1 MEQSE
6 TENSQNENLQDSA
19 QLQEFENPSSDIP
32 PVLTS
37 DTTYATERSFDETD
51 PAPESYEQT
60 SYSEPQAPQ
69 ELQEQYTSEEGAYA
83 SPEPQ
88 AETISQQQADDDDD
102 DEDDDSVDLNVENFS
117 YKSAPFF
124 KSLFTLKFG
133 DISIAQRIIFSF
145 AVAIIIFAVGS
156 INIISSMNEY
166 VMQKNCTERLSL
178 SLNKVNSALIS
189 LTHPDDDS
197 QALTKAQASVKKLE
211 NILNAPEYKSFY
223 KDNEAAAKIHKD
235 ISEFCKT
242 TYQILDLD
250 LTPKELLQQAEEASA
265 IIDKFEE
272 ANREG
277 LLDKGAYK
285 KVLYTLYAVLIITIL
300 VSVVQSIFLAK
311 SLNSEVRHVWKSL
324 QKLASGDFRRDHDEK
339 RIRKNEIGNIDQ
351 LVNAVT
357 KSMQKTIGKLNS
369 DFSKMLEM
377 VNSNSQMLE
386 NTADAI
392 ATQKSRASSVATATN
407 NMEDSIEKVTEFARS
422 TLSEVQTAE
431 TASDTCRMTMQDNIT
446 TTHSLSDKLKAT
458 SVAIE
463 NINKMGS
470 QIDSIV
476 KTIAAIADQTNLL
489 ALNATIEAARSGE
502 HGKGFAVVANEVRDL
517 AFKTAKSTK
526 EVTDTITR
534 LNEAVEMCVTVV
546 ASCEEEMNNSVHQ
559 SSRANSAIEE
569 IMGIIATIT
578 DMSEQIVDSCTEQT
592 NIAGEVNSEIENINS
607 VTEECFEHIQ
617 ETKQAVQKIR
627 KMAKNQVKNLS
638 VFTIN
643 EESK

>member
-6 TENSQNENLQDSA
+6 IDNSQNENPQDSA
-19 QLQEFENPSSDIP
+19 QLQEYENASQDIP
-32 PVLTS
+32 PVLTTDNYYES
-37 DTTYATERSFDETD
+37 ERSFDETENAVD
-51 PAPESYEQT
+51 ANEQT
-60 SYSEPQAPQ
+60 YNSATQDNDAGAYSE
-69 ELQEQYTSEEGAYA
+69 S
-83 SPEPQ
+83 Q
-88 AETISQQQADDDDD
+88 AEYNTQKEASDDDE
-102 DEDDDSVDLNVENFS
+102 DEDDDSVDLSVENFT

-124 KSLFTLKFG
+124 KSLLTLKFG

-166 VMQKNCTERLSL
+166 VLQKNCTERLSL

-189 LTHPDDDS
+189 LTHPDDNP
-197 QALTKAQASVKKLE
+197 QAMTNAQNAVKKLE
-211 NILNAPEYKSFY
+211 AVLRVPEYKSFY
-223 KDNEAAAKIHKD
+223 EENTAAGKIHKE
-235 ISEFCKT
+235 IAEFCRNT
-242 TYQILDLD
+242 TQILDQD
-250 LTPKELLQQAEEASA
+250 LTAKELLQQAEHASA
-265 IIDKFEE
+265 IIDSFEA

-300 VSVVQSIFLAK
+300 VSVIQSIFLAK

-324 QKLASGDFRRDHDEK
+324 QKLALGDFRRDHDEK

-357 KSMQKTIGKLNS
+357 KYMQKTIGKLNR
-369 DFSKMLEM
+369 DFGDMLEM
-377 VNSNSQMLE
+377 VNKNSQMLE
-386 NTADAI
+386 STADAI
-392 ATQKSRASSVATATN
+392 ATQKSRASSVASATS
-407 NMEDSIEKVTEFARS
+407 NMENSIEKVTEFARS

-431 TASDTCRMTMQDNIT
+431 TASDTCRVTMQDNIT

-592 NIAGEVNSEIENINS
+592 NIAGEVNSEIENINT
-607 VTEECFEHIQ
+607 VTEECFDHIQ
-617 ETKQAVQKIR
+617 ETKQAVHKIR

-643 EESK
+643 EE

>member
-6 TENSQNENLQDSA
+6 IDNSQNENPQDSA
-19 QLQEFENPSSDIP
+19 QLQEYENASQDIP
-32 PVLTS
+32 PVLTTDNYYES
-37 DTTYATERSFDETD
+37 ERSFDETENAVD
-51 PAPESYEQT
+51 ANEQT
-60 SYSEPQAPQ
+60 YNSATQDNDAGAYSE
-69 ELQEQYTSEEGAYA
+69 S
-83 SPEPQ
+83 Q
-88 AETISQQQADDDDD
+88 AEYNTQKEASDDDE
-102 DEDDDSVDLNVENFS
+102 DEDDDSVDLSVENFT

-124 KSLFTLKFG
+124 KSLLTLKFG

-166 VMQKNCTERLSL
+166 VLQKNCTERLSL

-189 LTHPDDDS
+189 LTHPDDNP
-197 QALTKAQASVKKLE
+197 QAMTNAQNAVKKLE
-211 NILNAPEYKSFY
+211 AVLRVPEYKSFY
-223 KDNEAAAKIHKD
+223 EENTAAGKIHKE
-235 ISEFCKT
+235 IAEFCRNT
-242 TYQILDLD
+242 TQILDQD
-250 LTPKELLQQAEEASA
+250 LTAKELLQQAEHASA
-265 IIDKFEE
+265 IIDSFEA

-300 VSVVQSIFLAK
+300 ISVIQSIFLAK

-324 QKLASGDFRRDHDEK
+324 QKLALGDFRRDHDEK

-357 KSMQKTIGKLNS
+357 KYMQKTIGKLNR
-369 DFSKMLEM
+369 DFGDMLEM
-377 VNSNSQMLE
+377 VNKNSQMLE
-386 NTADAI
+386 STADAI
-392 ATQKSRASSVATATN
+392 ATQKSRASSVASATS
-407 NMEDSIEKVTEFARS
+407 NMENSIEKVTEFARS
-422 TLSEVQTAE
+422 TLSEVQSAE
-431 TASDTCRMTMQDNIT
+431 TASDTCRVTMQDNIT

-592 NIAGEVNSEIENINS
+592 NIAGEVNSEIENINT
-607 VTEECFEHIQ
+607 VTEECFDHIQ
-617 ETKQAVQKIR
+617 ETKQAVHKIR

-643 EESK
+643 EE

>member
-1 MEQSE
+1 MVQSE
-6 TENSQNENLQDSA
+6 TENSQNDNMQ
-19 QLQEFENPSSDIP
+19 SSTEEQGYDNTGADIP
-32 PVLTS
+32 PVLTTDS
-37 DTTYATERSFDETD
+37 YYETERSFDETE
-51 PAPESYEQT
+51 PAPQTEEQN
-60 SYSEPQAPQ
+60 SYSETQQ
-69 ELQEQYTSEEGAYA
+69 SEVSEESSVQNDRPDLSEENA
-83 SPEPQ
+83 PRVNNED
-88 AETISQQQADDDDD
+88 ED
-102 DEDDDSVDLNVENFS
+102 DEDDEEDDALDLSNVSSSFR
-117 YKSAPFF
+117 SAPFF
-124 KSLFTLKFG
+124 KSLLTLKFG

-145 AVAIIIFAVGS
+145 AVAIFIFAVGS

-178 SLNKVNSALIS
+178 SLNKVNSALIG
-189 LTHPDDDS
+189 LTHPDDDP
-197 QALTKAQASVKKLE
+197 QALLKAQTAVKKLE
-211 NILNAPEYKSFY
+211 QILNSPEYKTLFLN
-223 KDNEAAAKIHKD
+223 NETAAKIHKQ
-235 ISEFCKT
+235 ITAFCVNT
-242 TYQILDLD
+242 TQILDVD
-250 LTPKELLQQAEEASA
+250 LTTKELLQQAEQASA
-265 IIDKFEE
+265 IIDSFEE

-300 VSVVQSIFLAK
+300 VSVIQSIFLAK

-339 RIRKNEIGNIDQ
+339 RIRKNEIGSIDY
-351 LVNAVT
+351 LVNVVA
-357 KSMQKTIGKLNS
+357 KSMQKTIEKLNS
-369 DFSKMLEM
+369 DFNKMLEM
-377 VNSNSQMLE
+377 VNTNSSMLE
-386 NTADAI
+386 QTADAI
-392 ATQKSRASSVATATN
+392 ATQKSRASTVAGATS
-407 NMEDSIEKVTEFARS
+407 NMESSIEKVTEFARS

-431 TASDTCRMTMQDNIT
+431 TASDTCRCTMQDNIT

-463 NINKMGS
+463 KINQMGT

-526 EVTDTITR
+526 EVTDTISR
-534 LNEAVEMCVTVV
+534 LGEAVEMCVTVV

-569 IMGIIATIT
+569 IMGIIATIS
-578 DMSEQIVDSCTEQT
+578 DMSEQIVQSCQEQT
-592 NIAGEVNSEIENINS
+592 HIAGDVNSEIENINL
-607 VTEECFEHIQ
+607 VTEECFDHIQ
-617 ETKQAVQKIR
+617 ETKHAVQKIR

-638 VFTIN
+638 VFTVN
-643 EESK
+643 DD

>member
-6 TENSQNENLQDSA
+6 IDNSQNENPQDSA
-19 QLQEFENPSSDIP
+19 QLQEYENASQDIP
-32 PVLTS
+32 PVLTTDNYYES
-37 DTTYATERSFDETD
+37 ERSFDETENAVD
-51 PAPESYEQT
+51 ANEQT
-60 SYSEPQAPQ
+60 YNSATQDNDAGAYSE
-69 ELQEQYTSEEGAYA
+69 S
-83 SPEPQ
+83 Q
-88 AETISQQQADDDDD
+88 AEYNTQKEASDDDG
-102 DEDDDSVDLNVENFS
+102 DEDDDSVDLSVENFT
-117 YKSAPFF
+117 YQSAPFF
-124 KSLFTLKFG
+124 KSLLTLKFG

-166 VMQKNCTERLSL
+166 VLQKNCTERLSL

-189 LTHPDDDS
+189 LTHPDDNP
-197 QALTKAQASVKKLE
+197 QAMTNAQNAVKKLE
-211 NILNAPEYKSFY
+211 AVLRVPEYKSFY
-223 KDNEAAAKIHKD
+223 EENTAAGKIHKE
-235 ISEFCKT
+235 IAEFCRNT
-242 TYQILDLD
+242 TQILDQD
-250 LTPKELLQQAEEASA
+250 LTAKELLQQAEHASA
-265 IIDKFEE
+265 IIDSFEA

-300 VSVVQSIFLAK
+300 VSVIQSIFLAK

-324 QKLASGDFRRDHDEK
+324 QKLALGDFRRDHDEK

-357 KSMQKTIGKLNS
+357 KYMQKTIGKLNR
-369 DFSKMLEM
+369 DFGDMLEM
-377 VNSNSQMLE
+377 VNKNSQMLE
-386 NTADAI
+386 STADAI
-392 ATQKSRASSVATATN
+392 ATQKSRASSVASATS
-407 NMEDSIEKVTEFARS
+407 NMENSIEKVTEFARS

-431 TASDTCRMTMQDNIT
+431 TASDTCRVTMQDNIT

-592 NIAGEVNSEIENINS
+592 NIAGEVNSEIENINT
-607 VTEECFEHIQ
+607 VTEECFDHIQ
-617 ETKQAVQKIR
+617 ETKQAVHKIR

-643 EESK
+643 KE

>member
-6 TENSQNENLQDSA
+6 IDNSQNENPQDSA
-19 QLQEFENPSSDIP
+19 QLQEYENASQDIP
-32 PVLTS
+32 PVLTTDNYYES
-37 DTTYATERSFDETD
+37 ERSFDETENAVD
-51 PAPESYEQT
+51 ANEQT
-60 SYSEPQAPQ
+60 YNSATQDNDAGAYSE
-69 ELQEQYTSEEGAYA
+69 S
-83 SPEPQ
+83 Q
-88 AETISQQQADDDDD
+88 AEYNTQKEASDDDE
-102 DEDDDSVDLNVENFS
+102 DEDDDSVDLSVENFT
-117 YKSAPFF
+117 YQSAPFF
-124 KSLFTLKFG
+124 KSLLTLKFG

-166 VMQKNCTERLSL
+166 VLQKNCTERLSL

-189 LTHPDDDS
+189 LTHPDDNP
-197 QALTKAQASVKKLE
+197 QAMTNAQNAVKKLE
-211 NILNAPEYKSFY
+211 AVIRVPEYKSFY
-223 KDNEAAAKIHKD
+223 EENTAAGKIHKE
-235 ISEFCKT
+235 IAEFCRNT
-242 TYQILDLD
+242 TQILDQD
-250 LTPKELLQQAEEASA
+250 LTAKELLQQAEHASA
-265 IIDKFEE
+265 IIDSFEA

-300 VSVVQSIFLAK
+300 VSVIQSIFLAK

-324 QKLASGDFRRDHDEK
+324 QKLALGDFRRDHDEK

-357 KSMQKTIGKLNS
+357 KYMQKTIGKLNR
-369 DFSKMLEM
+369 DFGDMLEM
-377 VNSNSQMLE
+377 VNKNSQMLE
-386 NTADAI
+386 STADAI
-392 ATQKSRASSVATATN
+392 ATQKSRASSVASATS
-407 NMEDSIEKVTEFARS
+407 NMENSIEKVTEFARS
-422 TLSEVQTAE
+422 TLSEVKTAE
-431 TASDTCRMTMQDNIT
+431 TASDTCRVTMQDNIT

-592 NIAGEVNSEIENINS
+592 NIAGEVNSEIENINT
-607 VTEECFEHIQ
+607 VTEECFDHIQ
-617 ETKQAVQKIR
+617 ETKQAVHKIR

-643 EESK
+643 EE

>member
-1 MEQSE
+1 
-6 TENSQNENLQDSA
+6 
-19 QLQEFENPSSDIP
+19 
-32 PVLTS
+32 
-37 DTTYATERSFDETD
+37 
-51 PAPESYEQT
+51 
-60 SYSEPQAPQ
+60 
-69 ELQEQYTSEEGAYA
+69 
-83 SPEPQ
+83 
-88 AETISQQQADDDDD
+88 
-102 DEDDDSVDLNVENFS
+102 
-117 YKSAPFF
+117 
-124 KSLFTLKFG
+124 
-133 DISIAQRIIFSF
+133 
-145 AVAIIIFAVGS
+145 
-156 INIISSMNEY
+156 MNEY
-166 VMQKNCTERLSL
+166 VLQKNCTERLSL

-189 LTHPDDDS
+189 LTHPDDNP
-197 QALTKAQASVKKLE
+197 QAMTNAQNAVKKLE
-211 NILNAPEYKSFY
+211 AVLRVPEYKSFY
-223 KDNEAAAKIHKD
+223 EENTAAGKIHKE
-235 ISEFCKT
+235 IAEFCRNT
-242 TYQILDLD
+242 TQILDQD
-250 LTPKELLQQAEEASA
+250 LTAKELLQQAEHASA
-265 IIDKFEE
+265 IIDSFEA

-300 VSVVQSIFLAK
+300 VSVIQSIFLAK

-324 QKLASGDFRRDHDEK
+324 QKLALGDFRRDHDEK

-357 KSMQKTIGKLNS
+357 KYMQKTIGKLNR
-369 DFSKMLEM
+369 DFGDMLEM
-377 VNSNSQMLE
+377 VNKNSQMLE
-386 NTADAI
+386 STADAI
-392 ATQKSRASSVATATN
+392 ATQKSRASSVASATS
-407 NMEDSIEKVTEFARS
+407 NMENSIEKVTEFARS
-422 TLSEVQTAE
+422 TLSEVQSAE
-431 TASDTCRMTMQDNIT
+431 TASDTCRVTMQDNIT

-592 NIAGEVNSEIENINS
+592 NIAGEVNSEIENINT
-607 VTEECFEHIQ
+607 VTEECFDHIQ
-617 ETKQAVQKIR
+617 ETKQAVHKIR

-643 EESK
+643 EE

>member
-6 TENSQNENLQDSA
+6 IDNSQNENPQDST
-19 QLQEFENPSSDIP
+19 QLQEYENASQDIP
-32 PVLTS
+32 PVLTTDNYYES
-37 DTTYATERSFDETD
+37 ERSFDETENAVD
-51 PAPESYEQT
+51 ANEQT
-60 SYSEPQAPQ
+60 YNSATQDNDAGAYSE
-69 ELQEQYTSEEGAYA
+69 S
-83 SPEPQ
+83 Q
-88 AETISQQQADDDDD
+88 AEYNTQKEASDDDE
-102 DEDDDSVDLNVENFS
+102 DEDDDSVDLSVENFT

-124 KSLFTLKFG
+124 KSLLTLKFG

-166 VMQKNCTERLSL
+166 VLQKNCTERLSL

-189 LTHPDDDS
+189 LTHPDDNP
-197 QALTKAQASVKKLE
+197 QAMTNAQNAVKKLE
-211 NILNAPEYKSFY
+211 AVLRVPEYKSFY
-223 KDNEAAAKIHKD
+223 EENTAAGKIHKE
-235 ISEFCKT
+235 IAEFCRNT
-242 TYQILDLD
+242 TQILDQD
-250 LTPKELLQQAEEASA
+250 LTAKELLQQAEHASA
-265 IIDKFEE
+265 IIDSFEA

-300 VSVVQSIFLAK
+300 VSVIQSIFLAK

-324 QKLASGDFRRDHDEK
+324 QKLALGDFRRDHDEK

-357 KSMQKTIGKLNS
+357 KYMQKTIGKLNR
-369 DFSKMLEM
+369 DFGDMLEM
-377 VNSNSQMLE
+377 VNKNSQMLE
-386 NTADAI
+386 STADAI
-392 ATQKSRASSVATATN
+392 ATQKSRASSVASATS
-407 NMEDSIEKVTEFARS
+407 NMENSIEKVTEFARS

-431 TASDTCRMTMQDNIT
+431 TASDTCRVTMQDNIT

-592 NIAGEVNSEIENINS
+592 NIAGEVNSEIENINT
-607 VTEECFEHIQ
+607 VTEECFDHIQ
-617 ETKQAVQKIR
+617 ETKQAVHKIR

-643 EESK
+643 EE

>member
-6 TENSQNENLQDSA
+6 IDNSQNENPQDST
-19 QLQEFENPSSDIP
+19 QLQEYENASQDIP
-32 PVLTS
+32 PVLTTDNYYES
-37 DTTYATERSFDETD
+37 ERSFDETENAVD
-51 PAPESYEQT
+51 ANEQT
-60 SYSEPQAPQ
+60 YNSATQDNDAGAYSE
-69 ELQEQYTSEEGAYA
+69 S
-83 SPEPQ
+83 Q
-88 AETISQQQADDDDD
+88 AEYNTQKEASDDDE
-102 DEDDDSVDLNVENFS
+102 DEDDDSVDLSVENFT

-124 KSLFTLKFG
+124 KSLLTFKFG

-166 VMQKNCTERLSL
+166 VLQKNCTERLSL

-189 LTHPDDDS
+189 LTHPDDNP
-197 QALTKAQASVKKLE
+197 QAMTNAQNAVKKLE
-211 NILNAPEYKSFY
+211 AVLRVPEYKSFY
-223 KDNEAAAKIHKD
+223 EENTAAGKIHKE
-235 ISEFCKT
+235 IAEFCRNT
-242 TYQILDLD
+242 TQILDQD
-250 LTPKELLQQAEEASA
+250 LTAKELLQQAEHASA
-265 IIDKFEE
+265 IIDSFEA

-300 VSVVQSIFLAK
+300 VSVIQSIFLAK

-324 QKLASGDFRRDHDEK
+324 QKLALGDFRRDHDEK

-357 KSMQKTIGKLNS
+357 KYMQKTIGKLNR
-369 DFSKMLEM
+369 DFGDMLEM
-377 VNSNSQMLE
+377 VNKNSQMLE
-386 NTADAI
+386 STADAI
-392 ATQKSRASSVATATN
+392 ATQKSRASSVASATS
-407 NMEDSIEKVTEFARS
+407 NMENSIEKVTEFARS

-431 TASDTCRMTMQDNIT
+431 TASDTCRVTMQDNIT

-569 IMGIIATIT
+569 IMGIIATRLMYRT
-578 DMSEQIVDSCTEQT
+578 DQHC
-592 NIAGEVNSEIENINS
+592 
-607 VTEECFEHIQ
+607 
-617 ETKQAVQKIR
+617 R
-627 KMAKNQVKNLS
+627 
-638 VFTIN
+638 
-643 EESK
+643 